1 MTLEDKYNEMTTK
14 PIKVLVCQMA
24 VPTIIAMVTTAF
36 YNIVDAV
43 FIGHLSTEGTEG
55 TAGIGISF
63 AYMTFIQALGFFFG
77 HGSGNHISR
86 ALGARDVSS
95 ASVMATVGF
104 VTPFLLG
111 AVAALCCLPNL
122 SWLSRLLGAPESV
135 VSQTNDYL
143 RYIVLA
149 TPFMMSALTLNNQ
162 LRLQGN
168 ARFGM
173 VGIVS
178 GAILNI
184 ALDPLF
190 IFTFGMGVSG
200 ASLAT
205 AISQVFAWCL
215 LLCGTFRPESVH
227 IDIVGSWKLIVGRAT
242 HDGSPLPTTHYKLT
256 TIYYEI
262 FRGGLPSFFRQVFN
276 CAAVVSLNY
285 CAAHYA
291 ASPEQEA
298 SAVAAFAVVTRIMM
312 FAFSVVLGFSQGF
325 QPVCGYNYGA
335 KLYGRVRESWL
346 FATCVGT
353 VFLLVISA
361 LGILF
366 APQIVALFRAE
377 DPVLIE
383 IGAETLRWQCAAF
396 PLVAMFTTTGMLF
409 QNIRM
414 TGPATLLSICRNGL
428 FFLPALLLLPIW
440 LGLQGVQMAQAV
452 ADFLT
457 FLLCIPYAVWI
468 NRKLKNDMQ

>member
-1 MTLEDKYNEMTTK
+1 MTERPVRL
-14 PIKVLVCQMA
+14 LVCQMA
-24 VPTIIAMVTTAF
+24 VPTIIAMVTTAL
-36 YNIVDAV
+36 YNVVDAA
-43 FIGHLSTEGTEG
+43 FIGRLSTEG

-86 ALGARDVSS
+86 ALGAKDVSS
-95 ASVMATVGF
+95 ASVVATVGF
-104 VTPFLLG
+104 ITPFLVGL
-111 AVAALCCLPNL
+111 VAAVVCLPNL
-122 SWLSRLLGAPESV
+122 SALSRLLGAPAAV
-135 VSQTNDYL
+135 VPYANDYL
-143 RYIVLA
+143 RYIVVA

-168 ARFGM
+168 ARLGM

-190 IFTFGMGVSG
+190 IFVFDMGVSG

-205 AISQVFAWCL
+205 AVSQLFAWCL
-215 LLCGTFRPESVH
+215 LLHGTFRPESVH
-227 IDIVGSWKLIVGRAT
+227 IKLRDFKPSWRV
-242 HDGSPLPTTHYKLT
+242 
-256 TIYYEI
+256 YYEI
-262 FRGGLPSFFRQVFN
+262 FRGGLPSLFRQVFN
-276 CAAVVSLNY
+276 CAAAVSLNY
-285 CAAHYA
+285 CAALYA
-291 ASPEQEA
+291 APGQEA

-312 FAFSVVLGFSQGF
+312 FAFSVVLGFCQGF

-353 VFLLVISA
+353 AFLLVISA
-361 LGILF
+361 VGITF

-383 IGAETLRWQCAAF
+383 IGAVTLRWQCAAF
-396 PLVAMFTTTGMLF
+396 PMVALFTATGMLF

-414 TGPATLLSICRNGL
+414 TGPATLLSVCRNGL
-428 FFLPALLLLPIW
+428 FFLPAILLLPLW
-440 LGLQGVQMAQAV
+440 LGMQGVQVAQAV
-452 ADFLT
+452 ADVLT
-457 FLLCIPYAVWI
+457 FVLSIPYAVWI
-468 NRKLKNDMQ
+468 NRKLINDMK

>member
-1 MTLEDKYNEMTTK
+1 MTTK
-14 PIKVLVCQMA
+14 PVKVLVCKMA
-24 VPTIIAMVTTAF
+24 VPTIIAMVTTAL
-36 YNIVDAV
+36 YNVVDAA
-43 FIGHLSTEGTEG
+43 FIGHLNTQGTEG
-55 TAGIGISF
+55 TAGVGISF

-86 ALGARDVSS
+86 ALGAKDVSS

-111 AVAALCCLPNL
+111 TMAALCFLPNL

-135 VSQTNDYL
+135 VTQTNDYL

-168 ARFGM
+168 AHFGM

-190 IFTFGMGVSG
+190 IFTFDMGVSG

-205 AISQVFAWCL
+205 AISQVFAWGL
-215 LLCGTFRPESVH
+215 LLYGTFKPESVH
-227 IDIVGSWKLIVGRAT
+227 IRLRDFKPSWKV
-242 HDGSPLPTTHYKLT
+242 
-256 TIYYEI
+256 YYEI

-276 CAAVVSLNY
+276 CAAAISLNY
-285 CAAHYA
+285 CACRYA
-291 ASPEQEA
+291 APGQDA

-335 KLYGRVRESWL
+335 KLYGRVRASWL
-346 FATCVGT
+346 FASCVGT
-353 VFLLVISA
+353 AFLLIIS
-361 LGILF
+361 LVGILF
-366 APQIVALFRAE
+366 APQIVALFRSE
-377 DPVLIE
+377 DPALIE

-396 PLVAMFTTTGMLF
+396 PLVALFTTTGMLF

-428 FFLPALLLLPIW
+428 FFLPALLMLPLW

-452 ADFLT
+452 ADVLT

>member
-14 PIKVLVCQMA
+14 PVKGLVCKMA

-36 YNIVDAV
+36 YNVVDAA
-43 FIGHLSTEGTEG
+43 FIGRLSTEG

-63 AYMTFIQALGFFFG
+63 AYMTFIQALGFYFG

-86 ALGARDVSS
+86 ALGAKDVSS
-95 ASVMATVGF
+95 ASVVATVGF
-104 VTPFLLG
+104 ITPFLLG
-111 AVAALCCLPNL
+111 TVAALCCLPNL
-122 SWLSRLLGAPESV
+122 SWLSRILGAPEGV
-135 VSQTNDYL
+135 VPYANDYL
-143 RYIVLA
+143 RYIVVA

-168 ARFGM
+168 AQFGM

-190 IFTFGMGVSG
+190 IFTFDMGVSG

-205 AISQVFAWCL
+205 AISQFFAWCL
-215 LLCGTFRPESVH
+215 LLYGTFRPESVH
-227 IDIVGSWKLIVGRAT
+227 IKLRDFKPSFKV
-242 HDGSPLPTTHYKLT
+242 
-256 TIYYEI
+256 YYEI
-262 FRGGLPSFFRQVFN
+262 FRGGLPSLFRQVFN
-276 CAAVVSLNY
+276 CAAAVSLNY
-285 CAAHYA
+285 CAKIYA
-291 ASPEQEA
+291 DGPAQEA

-325 QPVCGYNYGA
+325 QPVCGFNYGA

-353 VFLLVISA
+353 AFLLAISA
-361 LGILF
+361 VGILF
-366 APQIVALFRAE
+366 APEIVALFRAE

-383 IGAETLRWQCAAF
+383 IGAVTLRWQCAAF
-396 PLVAMFTTTGMLF
+396 PLVALFTTTGMLF

-428 FFLPALLLLPIW
+428 FFLPALLMLPLW

-452 ADFLT
+452 ADLLT

-468 NRKLKNDMQ
+468 NRKLKNEMK

>member
-14 PIKVLVCQMA
+14 PVKVLVCKMA
-24 VPTIIAMVTTAF
+24 VPTIIAMVTTAL
-36 YNIVDAV
+36 YNVVDAA
-43 FIGHLSTEGTEG
+43 FIGHLNTQGTEG
-55 TAGIGISF
+55 TAGVGISF

-86 ALGARDVSS
+86 ALGAKDVSS

-111 AVAALCCLPNL
+111 TVAALCFLPNL

-135 VSQTNDYL
+135 VTQTNDYL

-168 ARFGM
+168 AHFGM

-190 IFTFGMGVSG
+190 IFTFDMGVSG

-205 AISQVFAWCL
+205 AISQVFAWGL
-215 LLCGTFRPESVH
+215 LLYGTFKPESVH
-227 IDIVGSWKLIVGRAT
+227 IRLRDFKPSRKV
-242 HDGSPLPTTHYKLT
+242 
-256 TIYYEI
+256 YYEI

-276 CAAVVSLNY
+276 CAAAISLNY
-285 CAAHYA
+285 CACRYA
-291 ASPEQEA
+291 ALGEDA

-335 KLYGRVRESWL
+335 KLYGRVRASWL
-346 FATCVGT
+346 FASCVGT
-353 VFLLVISA
+353 AFLLIIS
-361 LGILF
+361 LVGILF
-366 APQIVALFRAE
+366 APQIVALFRSE
-377 DPVLIE
+377 DPALIE

-396 PLVAMFTTTGMLF
+396 PLVALFTTTGMLF

-428 FFLPALLLLPIW
+428 FFLPALLMLPLW

-452 ADFLT
+452 ADALT

>member
-1 MTLEDKYNEMTTK
+1 MTLEDKYDEMTTK
-14 PIKVLVCQMA
+14 PVKVLVCKMA
-24 VPTIIAMVTTAF
+24 VPTIIAMVTTAL
-36 YNIVDAV
+36 YNVVDAA
-43 FIGHLSTEGTEG
+43 FIGRLSTEG

-86 ALGARDVSS
+86 ALGAKDVSS
-95 ASVMATVGF
+95 ASVVATVGF
-104 VTPFLLG
+104 ITPFLLG
-111 AVAALCCLPNL
+111 LVAAIGSTPNL
-122 SWLSRLLGAPESV
+122 SALSRLLGAPEAV
-135 VSQTNDYL
+135 VPYANDYL
-143 RYIVLA
+143 RYIVMA

-168 ARFGM
+168 AHFGM

-190 IFTFGMGVSG
+190 IFVLDMGVSG

-205 AISQVFAWCL
+205 AVSQLFAWCL
-215 LLCGTFRPESVH
+215 LLYGTFKPESVH
-227 IDIVGSWKLIVGRAT
+227 IKLRDFKPSWKV
-242 HDGSPLPTTHYKLT
+242 
-256 TIYYEI
+256 YYEI
-262 FRGGLPSFFRQVFN
+262 FRGGLPSLFRQVFN
-276 CAAVVSLNY
+276 CAAAVSLNY
-285 CAAHYA
+285 CASSYA
-291 ASPEQEA
+291 LPGQEA

-312 FAFSVVLGFSQGF
+312 FAFSVVLGFCQGF

-346 FATCVGT
+346 FASCVGT
-353 VFLLVISA
+353 GFLLVISA
-361 LGILF
+361 TGLLF

-383 IGAETLRWQCAAF
+383 IGAVTLRWQCAAF
-396 PLVAMFTTTGMLF
+396 PLVGLFTATGMLF

-414 TGPATLLSICRNGL
+414 TGPATLLSVCRNGL
-428 FFLPALLLLPIW
+428 FFLPALLLLPLW
-440 LGLQGVQMAQAV
+440 LGMTGVQMAQAV
-452 ADFLT
+452 ADMLT
-457 FLLCIPYAVWI
+457 FLLCIPYALWI
-468 NRKLKNDMQ
+468 NRKLLRDMK